1 MRSVS
6 LRKSGFASVENKPDI
21 VGCVLAHAHELP
33 TLAPLAYAILP
44 TANFWFRAS
53 RTRSGSYLTR
63 RPTLRNGIARLFF
76 WL

>member
-21 VGCVLAHAHELP
+21 VGCVLAHAHEWP
-33 TLAPLAYAILP
+33 TLAPLAYTILP
-44 TANFWFRAS
+44 TTNFWFSAS